1 MKVYIIDY
9 HRDDPKKCTGKKL
22 IKLNFAELTRYGKGI
37 ILDPYSKRILSIFD
51 KDIALKTG
59 ITIVDTSWN
68 STSKIEFEKIK
79 GEHRRLPILF
89 AGNPTNY
96 GIAYK
101 LSSIEAVIASLYI
114 LNEVE
119 EAIKIANIIK
129 WGHTFLEL
137 NKELLESYRNKS
149 ENEILEIEREVIEK
163 IIREP

>member
-9 HRDDPKKCTGKKL
+9 HKDDPKKCTGKKL
-22 IKLNFAELTRYGKGI
+22 VKLHFAELTRQGKGI
-37 ILDPYSKRILSIFD
+37 ILDPYSIRTLSILD
-51 KDIALKTG
+51 KDIAKKAG

-68 STSKIEFEKIK
+68 ETSEIEFRNIK

-101 LSSIEAVIASLYI
+101 LSSIEALIAALYI
-114 LNEVE
+114 INEVE
-119 EAIKIANIIK
+119 ESLKIANLIK

-149 ENEILEIEREVIEK
+149 ESEIIKIEKEIIEK
-163 IIREP
+163 ILREP